1 MQNVREEVILRIL
14 MQESLNLK
22 LWFERYECLK
32 FWGLFCKEIEVRDFS
47 RIIFQILG
55 AYLQK
60 FGLWAN
66 L

>member
-1 MQNVREEVILRIL
+1 